1 MKNYRPESLLCVS
14 GMILERAVALQIEK
28 YFEKNK
34 YLGEFQFGFRNKF
47 SKVSE
52 ILDLFDTLYEAKDQ
66 KKNAIVVL
74 YDLSS
79 AFDTLCHETL
89 LTKLQMYGLTRHSVK
104 WISSYLENRKQM
116 VTVGGEVSSTQHIT
130 LGTPQR

>member
-1 MKNYRPESLLCVS
+1 MLCVS

-34 YLGEFQFGFRNKF
+34 LLGEFQFGFRIKK
-47 SKVSE
+47 STVSE
-52 ILDLFDTLYEAKDQ
+52 ILDLFDTLHEAKDQ

-79 AFDTLCHETL
+79 AFDTVCHE
-89 LTKLQMYGLTRHSVK
+89 
-104 WISSYLENRKQM
+104 
-116 VTVGGEVSSTQHIT
+116 
-130 LGTPQR
+130 